1 MHALQLTMPRSF
13 SQVQLPEPQR
23 SKGILV
29 RLKWAIIC
37 GSDMVEFAGK
47 RRSLRYPLPI
57 GMPIH
62 ECVGEVVES
71 TSEMF
76 APGDFVIAVPDNHQG
91 LCELFVSQGDSA
103 IHLPDALFDFDGSA
117 LVQPLSTVIYAADKL
132 GDVAGHSV
140 AVIGL
145 GPIGQ
150 LFCWLLKL
158 RGARSVVGIDPS
170 AWRCEFAEQMG
181 ATKTFP
187 MRGLEL
193 VQYVRHKP
201 DFWEAPDIFIE
212 AAGQQTETINDCIEL
227 VRHNGTVLA
236 FGVPPQPLYPIE
248 YEMLFRKNLHVIGSV
263 APHWRTFLPLASEL
277 VCQHHAELASLIT
290 HRFPVQD
297 VQQAYTL
304 YEQQGNSL
312 KILLDASQW

>member
-158 RGARSVVGIDPS
+158 RG
-170 AWRCEFAEQMG
+170 
-181 ATKTFP
+181 
-187 MRGLEL
+187 
-193 VQYVRHKP
+193 
-201 DFWEAPDIFIE
+201 
-212 AAGQQTETINDCIEL
+212 
-227 VRHNGTVLA
+227 
-236 FGVPPQPLYPIE
+236 
-248 YEMLFRKNLHVIGSV
+248 
-263 APHWRTFLPLASEL
+263 
-277 VCQHHAELASLIT
+277 
-290 HRFPVQD
+290 
-297 VQQAYTL
+297 
-304 YEQQGNSL
+304 
-312 KILLDASQW
+312 

>member
-71 TSEMF
+71 TSE
-76 APGDFVIAVPDNHQG
+76 
-91 LCELFVSQGDSA
+91 LFVSQGDSA

-158 RGARSVVGIDPS
+158 
-170 AWRCEFAEQMG
+170 
-181 ATKTFP
+181 
-187 MRGLEL
+187 
-193 VQYVRHKP
+193 
-201 DFWEAPDIFIE
+201 
-212 AAGQQTETINDCIEL
+212 
-227 VRHNGTVLA
+227 
-236 FGVPPQPLYPIE
+236 
-248 YEMLFRKNLHVIGSV
+248 
-263 APHWRTFLPLASEL
+263 
-277 VCQHHAELASLIT
+277 
-290 HRFPVQD
+290 
-297 VQQAYTL
+297 
-304 YEQQGNSL
+304 
-312 KILLDASQW
+312 